1 MSTFQS
7 AEPSVHAPTLTVQG
21 SAVCGEIG
29 LLVVV
34 DVSTGVVPVLAVLVS
49 IAVAT
54 DWLVLVACAA
64 VAVAPAGVPAVVDV
78 AVEGVFAVDL
88 LGFRM
93 SAEAKAPPAT
103 KTIARIAIIRI
114 NPTFLFGC
122 GAGGGVGDR
131 LPVGYGEG
139 E

>member
-1 MSTFQS
+1 MPLSTFQS

-29 LLVVV
+29 LVVVV

-64 VAVAPAGVPAVVDV
+64 VAVDPAGVLPVVDV
-78 AVEGVFAVDL
+78 AVGVFAVDL
-88 LGFRM
+88 LEFRM

-103 KTIARIAIIRI
+103 RTIARVAIMTI

-131 LPVGYGEG
+131 LPVG
-139 E
+139 